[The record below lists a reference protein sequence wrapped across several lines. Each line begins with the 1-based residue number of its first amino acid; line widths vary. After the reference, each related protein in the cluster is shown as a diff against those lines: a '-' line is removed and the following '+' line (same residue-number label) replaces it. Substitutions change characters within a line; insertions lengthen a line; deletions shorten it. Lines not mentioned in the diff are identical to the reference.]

1 MTSVS
6 APEAES
12 AGTLGHYRLLEPI
25 GSGGMGV
32 VYRARDER
40 LERDVAIKVLRHGRV
55 LDETARRRFR
65 TEALALSRLNHPN
78 IATIHDF
85 DSDAGIDFLV
95 MEYIPGASLD
105 ERVREGSCSDAEVRH
120 LGVQL
125 AHGLRAAHDRGVIH
139 GDLKPGNLRLT
150 PDGRVKIL
158 DFGLARLL
166 RSVSSDEADRTRTL
180 EMAGTLPYLA
190 PERLHGGGIDIRT
203 DIYAVGAVLYE
214 LASGQRLFGDAR
226 GSDLWSA
233 ILTQEP
239 EAPRVCNSG
248 ISEPLDALIRTALAK
263 DAMQRQQ
270 SAAELLRDLERLE
283 RNPAQPPPSGHRRR
297 PRLIA
302 LAAGILA
309 LVAAAYLLP
318 RNGTHRSVV
327 CGQDHHCR
335 PAVPHHRSCG
345 AVALFR
351 CRHSRRDH
359 HATGGRAAA
368 CAASDECHPALQ
380 DQLVDPMEASRVLT
394 SDYLVTGILQDA
406 GDRLR
411 ISVQLVRARDGAT
424 VWGNHYVAGETL
436 RTLLD
441 RRDSELRQLLDDIA
455 QIAEALAAAHAAAI
469 VHRDLKPENVMV
481 ADGGYVKLLDFGLA
495 KLKVEPALLESAAED
510 RTHTMPAGTAA
521 GLVMG
526 TVGCMSPER
535 RVDARSTSHRG

>member
-1 MTSVS
+1 MLPS
-6 APEAES
+6 
-12 AGTLGHYRLLEPI
+12 
-25 GSGGMGV
+25 
-32 VYRARDER
+32 
-40 LERDVAIKVLRHGRV
+40 KVLRHGRV

-120 LGVQL
+120 IGVQL
-125 AHGLRAAHDRGVIH
+125 AHGLRAAHERGVIH

-150 PDGRVKIL
+150 PDGRLKIL

-180 EMAGTLPYLA
+180 EMAGTVPYLA

-214 LASGQRLFGDAR
+214 LASGQRLFGHAR

-297 PRLIA
+297 PRLIVLGGSDQRVRVLNA
-302 LAAGILA
+302 ENYAEEMAWQA
-309 LVAAAYLLP
+309 
-318 RNGTHRSVV
+318 
-327 CGQDHHCR
+327 
-335 PAVPHHRSCG
+335 
-345 AVALFR
+345 
-351 CRHSRRDH
+351 
-359 HATGGRAAA
+359 HATEGLKRQVLTVVFSPDGK
-368 CAASDECHPALQ
+368 
-380 DQLVDPMEASRVLT
+380 RVLT
-394 SDYLVTGILQDA
+394 AGADATARTYDAATGAELAVLRGHD
-406 GDRLR
+406 GD
-411 ISVQLVRARDGAT
+411 
-424 VWGNHYVAGETL
+424 
-436 RTLLD
+436 
-441 RRDSELRQLLDDIA
+441 
-455 QIAEALAAAHAAAI
+455 
-469 VHRDLKPENVMV
+469 VM
-481 ADGGYVKLLDFGLA
+481 
-495 KLKVEPALLESAAED
+495 SAAFSSNGWIVTTSSD
-510 RTHTMPAGTAA
+510 RSVRLWTAFGTPQALIDYARAHMPRELTPAQRERYFLSPPAASSAAMPAQR
-521 GLVMG
+521 
-526 TVGCMSPER
+526 P
-535 RVDARSTSHRG
+535 